1 MDRIR
6 VLLAE
11 DHAVVR
17 EGTRRILES
26 DATIAVVG
34 EAADGA
40 EAVDLASDLAPDVVL
55 LDMALPVLNGIE
67 ATQRLRRLTPRPVV
81 LLLSAYDDEDYVH
94 AALEAGASG
103 YLLKTAHA
111 VDVIAAIHAA
121 AHGEVVLSPTVARKL
136 IARGRDRDRDRQL
149 LSDREME
156 VLRLVA
162 RGTHNHEIA
171 QLLALST
178 RTVEGHLTSIF
189 NKLGVGSRTEAIVQ
203 AAARGLLRIEQRSD
217 VEG

>member
-67 ATQRLRRLTPRPVV
+67 ATQRLRRLTPTPVV

-121 AHGEVVLSPTVARKL
+121 ARGEVVLSPTVARKL
-136 IARGRDRDRDRQL
+136 IARGRDRDRQL

>member
-11 DHAVVR
+11 NHAVVR

-67 ATQRLRRLTPRPVV
+67 ATQRLRRLTPTPVV

-121 AHGEVVLSPTVARKL
+121 ARGEVVLSPTVARKL
-136 IARGRDRDRDRQL
+136 IARGRDRDRQL